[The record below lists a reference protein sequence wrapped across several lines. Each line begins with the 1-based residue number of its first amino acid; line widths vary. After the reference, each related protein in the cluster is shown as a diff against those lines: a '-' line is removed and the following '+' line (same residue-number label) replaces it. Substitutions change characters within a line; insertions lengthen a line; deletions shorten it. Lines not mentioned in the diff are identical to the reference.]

1 MKKRKLNYRI
11 HNPNTVEAT
20 ADYLLRILMET
31 NSEKVEK
38 AIRTAADKTPEKIE
52 CDKEF
57 SA

>member
-1 MKKRKLNYRI
+1 MKRRKLNYRI

-20 ADYLLRILMET
+20 ADHLLKILMES

-38 AIRTAADKTPEKIE
+38 EIRAVADISKKVEY
-52 CDKEF
+52 DKEF